1 MSKTTADL
9 LQRRE
14 ALRKRMR
21 EMMVVVQRRDP
32 NRMRRQGLVEEADAL
47 MAAAEDLHS
56 QWWATIFEEMF
67 RAGVRT
73 VSADEMWRFHQE
85 RSDPDCLKMFSR
97 ALEDFKELLAE
108 QFGEHLPEIAA
119 VLKTRYGR
127 KVRVDHIVGT
137 RRFEVVLVD
146 Y

>member
-1 MSKTTADL
+1 MTADL

-21 EMMVVVQRRDP
+21 AMMVVVKRRDP
-32 NRMRRQGLVEEADAL
+32 HRMRRQGLVEEADAL
-47 MAAAEDLHS
+47 IAEAEDLHS
-56 QWWATIFEEMF
+56 QWWATLFEEMF

-73 VSADEMWRFHQE
+73 ISVDEMWRFHQE
-85 RSDPDCLKMFSR
+85 RSDPDGVKMFSR
-97 ALEDFKELLAE
+97 APEDFKELFVE
-108 QFGEHLPEIAA
+108 HFDEHLPEIAV

-127 KVRVDHIVGT
+127 KVRVDRIAET
-137 RRFEVVLVD
+137 RRLEIVLVD